1 MKFRLPSRRL
11 SSRLTSGFVGM
22 FLGALVTGQTVL
34 MVTGFV
40 GMLVFYVIFCNNINE
55 N

>member
-1 MKFRLPSRRL
+1 MKFKLPSRRL
-11 SSRLTSGFVGM
+11 SSRLTSLFFGM
-22 FLGALVTGQTVL
+22 FLGALFTGQPVL

-40 GMLVFYVIFCNNINE
+40 GTLVFYVIFCNNINE